1 MVWLNDIWG
10 YFLDEKDIEEA
21 YLDYYTNRLFFFNE
35 NQDMQ
40 DMLKIPRVFTR
51 AGLLRE
57 YIKDSNDRVLKK
69 IIQKMNLLSDFELLD
84 YYHKNFSPWY
94 DPENYYSQWVVY
106 AKKKIIDYAEEWCNS
121 NGIKCTRKQ
130 TNQFETYSF
139 LIAYS

>member
-21 YLDYYTNRLFFFNE
+21 YLDCYTNNLFFFNE
-35 NQDMQ
+35 NQ

-57 YIKDSNDRVLKK
+57 YIKDSNDRALKNFTR
-69 IIQKMNLLSDFELLD
+69 KMYLMSDFELLD

-94 DPENYYSQWVVY
+94 APENYYSQWVVY
-106 AKKKIIDYAEEWCNS
+106 AKKKIIDYAEEWCNC

-130 TNQFETYSF
+130 TNPFETYIF